1 MEFFCEAEAVRL
13 RSHNN
18 KFLCVTDDGRSLRLS
33 RNGNAKEA
41 VWQVVCVSLD
51 YRRPILRL
59 KSRAVGCFLKAT
71 DAVALMRGIKVGGK
85 VVPCW
90 SDPMDF
96 SLDWEPRREGFQ
108 VVLMSRKN
116 GGFLRPHSGPSPW
129 RNAVTLDPSLSKA
142 TLTAV
147 AIQQC
152 FLWEVEPAD
161 AEPAPSLL
169 VSVFTSLAM
178 DDQLGMR
185 SSSDYEERSITSSR
199 SSTVGTETPGSL
211 SSSTRE
217 PNERV
222 ISFTMMDHNETDED
236 DKQFSS
242 ITFQGNDVQDMTRK
256 LEEATGLQDIIV
268 CGKNPCDG
276 EVFPLRLPLPPG
288 NLPMRVLLV
297 QSPRCQSPSE
307 TLPKPCLASK
317 TWDELARVRNMDF
330 MGGARRIF
338 KKALLDWELPRYPL
352 KFPAK

>member
-18 KFLCVTDDGRSLRLS
+18 KFLCVKDDGRSVRLS
-33 RNGNAKEA
+33 RNGSAKEA
-41 VWQVVCVSLD
+41 VWQVVCISLD

-59 KSRAVGCFLKAT
+59 KSRTAGCFLKAT
-71 DAVALMRGIKVGGK
+71 EAVALMRGIKGGGK
-85 VVPCW
+85 VVMCW

-108 VVLMSRKN
+108 VVLKSRKT
-116 GGFLRPHSGPSPW
+116 GGFLRAHTAPSPW
-129 RNAVTLDPSLSKA
+129 RNAVTLEP
-142 TLTAV
+142 TLGKPTPAAV
-147 AIQQC
+147 SIQQC

-178 DDQLGMR
+178 DDQLGA
-185 SSSDYEERSITSSR
+185 SSDCEERSFTSSR
-199 SSTVGTETPGSL
+199 SSTVDPETPGSL

-222 ISFTMMDHNETDED
+222 ISFTMMDDNDQSDED
-236 DKQFSS
+236 DRQFSS

-297 QSPRCQSPSE
+297 QSPKCQSPSE
-307 TLPKPCLASK
+307 SLPKPCLASK
-317 TWDELARVRNMDF
+317 TWDEFARVRNMDF

-352 KFPAK
+352 RLPAK